1 MKPFVINENIT
12 GEKIDNLKDNTKKIS
27 DLERDIY
34 DIKTLD
40 DFSEWIEKAKT
51 LTSNVFGESSEQ
63 CREVTNT
70 IKHYQLLPP
79 NNDFDLKQAQSDAF
93 KIIAICE
100 GDLV

>member
-1 MKPFVINENIT
+1 M
-12 GEKIDNLKDNTKKIS
+12 DNLKDNTKKIS

-34 DIKTLD
+34 DIKTLN
-40 DFSEWIEKAKT
+40 DFCEWIKKAQT
-51 LTSNVFGESSEQ
+51 LTSNVFGESSKQ
-63 CREVTNT
+63 YKEVINT
-70 IKHYQLLPP
+70 KKHYQLLPP